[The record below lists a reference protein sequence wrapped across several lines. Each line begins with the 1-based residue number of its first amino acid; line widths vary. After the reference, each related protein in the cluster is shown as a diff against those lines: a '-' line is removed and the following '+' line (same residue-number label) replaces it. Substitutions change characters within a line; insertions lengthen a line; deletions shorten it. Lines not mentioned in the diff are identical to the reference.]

1 MLINMKHFK
10 ACKNILTFFLFLGIA
25 LPSDVAP
32 LTVPAPKI
40 SINKVTRTD
49 KALLQ
54 YAKNTFGTTD
64 LSEEDWVKAE
74 DHFKINLLYQ
84 EMLRKRKELDQL
96 AKSGKHKYE
105 YDSDEE
111 VEGGTWEHKLR
122 SQEME
127 ATQVCNNEFNL

>member
-1 MLINMKHFK
+1 MLI
-10 ACKNILTFFLFLGIA
+10 IISGIA
-25 LPSDVAP
+25 LPSNVAP
-32 LTVPAPKI
+32 LTIPAPKI
-40 SINKVTRTD
+40 PLNKVTRTD

-84 EMLRKRKELDQL
+84 EMLQKRKELDRL
-96 AKSGKHKYE
+96 AKSGRHKYE

-127 ATQVCNNEFNL
+127 ATQVFIYFCHLKYFTHRYLL